1 MLPRGVSEARGCAN
15 GALSR
20 LLSRSGLFAL
30 LRRSWSEKGVRHNY
44 KMENPSG
51 SGPPRKSSLW
61 RARAAVP
68 CEVRESAG
76 RAARTRDLS
85 RAASGIGMG
94 LTGYVSGAQSHTTI
108 NCVAPL
114 DGSGAG
120 SLRERLGLYIFK
132 MSSRMSSYHTAH
144 TSVLERVGPSRRP
157 ALSYYRPRLTFRVSI
172 TCVTHSSTLTLGDR
186 KANSSSLQPLGDLLP
201 SS

>member
-1 MLPRGVSEARGCAN
+1 MCGVT
-15 GALSR
+15 LT
-20 LLSRSGLFAL
+20 
-30 LRRSWSEKGVRHNY
+30 VR
-44 KMENPSG
+44 PG
-51 SGPPRKSSLW
+51 G
-61 RARAAVP
+61 RARATSLV
-68 CEVRESAG
+68 
-76 RAARTRDLS
+76 S

-157 ALSYYRPRLTFRVSI
+157 ALSYYRPRLTCVYHVCDSLINSLSGRPKSKFELATTSATSFLPRDRVNFARL
-172 TCVTHSSTLTLGDR
+172 VPTHADHQLGLLGTL
-186 KANSSSLQPLGDLLP
+186 
-201 SS
+201 

>member
-1 MLPRGVSEARGCAN
+1 MACAN
-15 GALSR
+15 GALYR
-20 LLSRSGLFAL
+20 GYYRGPVC
-30 LRRSWSEKGVRHNY
+30 LRFCAARGVRHNY

-68 CEVRESAG
+68 CVWCDGPPGPRASAG
-76 RAARTRDLS
+76 DLS

-157 ALSYYRPRLTFRVSI
+157 ALSYYRPRLT
-172 TCVTHSSTLTLGDR
+172 CVYHVCDSLINSLSGRPKSKFELATTSATSSFLVT
-186 KANSSSLQPLGDLLP
+186 A
-201 SS
+201 